1 MANNK
6 VKNVTVFIRS
16 INEIKRDRTADEQ
29 NNIVF
34 YRGQANKDW
43 FLVPTIYRKN
53 EEGESYHRVEHLLY
67 QEMLRRNPAAFA
79 EDKTVFERLVRMQ
92 HYNLPTRL
100 LDITRNSLVALYFAC
115 EDETQKKKDGQV
127 YIFSEQLENIFS
139 SHNIPEVM
147 LSNIEEI
154 NGLELFAELLFFN
167 ASINLRGVWENK
179 NYFINEYHQKL
190 EKLSHLLDS
199 FEKFFYSKRLFNFI
213 EFYESL
219 RDLEF
224 NFFNYNISS
233 FMNYGMNINEYDFA
247 EKTINAFREGI
258 KSAILK
264 YRESTKMKIGID
276 DYLSYFLSRF
286 LPTYFVYPPLN
297 NERIRRQQGAFLL
310 FSPLTPYYDY
320 NNSKAPPIIKKFKR
334 HSLYEPIEYIEK
346 QSIIIN
352 AKSIDNILKEL
363 ENDFGITKGY
373 IYPELEHQA
382 KDIMS
387 LYPIR

>member
-1 MANNK
+1 MANKK
-6 VKNVTVFIRS
+6 VKNVKNVTEFIRS
-16 INEIKRDRTADEQ
+16 INEIKRNRTADEQ

-34 YRGQANKDW
+34 YRGQANEDW
-43 FLVPTIYRKN
+43 VLAPAIYRKDKD
-53 EEGESYHRVEHLLY
+53 GKSFHRVERLLY
-67 QEMLRRNPAAFA
+67 QEMLRRNPAAFS

-147 LSNIEEI
+147 LSNIEKI
-154 NGLELFAELLFFN
+154 NGLELFSDFLHLRSSAIFN
-167 ASINLRGVWENK
+167 LKNICDYHNKHPIQRECYEN
-179 NYFINEYHQKL
+179 L
-190 EKLSHLLDS
+190 EKLSVS
-199 FEKFFYSKRLFNFI
+199 FNTLRQLSSINSFDFI
-213 EFYESL
+213 GFYENL
-219 RDLEF
+219 VQLEM
-224 NFFNYNISS
+224 NFFNRNVNND
-233 FMNYGMNINEYDFA
+233 FYGGEIKNFC
-247 EKTINAFREGI
+247 EGI
-258 KSAILK
+258 KKAISE
-264 YRESTKMKIGID
+264 YREYAKMGRSMSY
-276 DYLSYFLSRF
+276 YLSWFLGGF

-310 FSPLTPYYDY
+310 FSPLMPYYDY
-320 NNSKAPPIIKKFKR
+320 NNSKAPLIIKEFK
-334 HSLYEPIEYIEK
+334 LKGAWEEIEYIK
-346 QSIIIN
+346 PLSIIIN
-352 AKSIDNILKEL
+352 AKSKYNILKEL

-387 LYPIR
+387 LYPVR